1 MLVLGVYIHSVYS
14 DDDSSAWRASTDDGR
29 KVEDSG
35 VEVEDLKG
43 GGGGSRK
50 NKAGKRWRQRKEVE
64 EGDGGRVYY
73 RHFGSIS
80 LKILHARRPI
90 FMKRT
95 IPINLPELYRTPL
108 AHLSKPF
115 HQIV

>member
-14 DDDSSAWRASTDDGR
+14 DDDSSAWKAGTDDGR

-35 VEVEDLKG
+35 VEVEAVGKI
-43 GGGGSRK
+43 K
-50 NKAGKRWRQRKEVE
+50 WGKRWRQRKEVE

-95 IPINLPELYRTPL
+95 IPINLPELYKTPL